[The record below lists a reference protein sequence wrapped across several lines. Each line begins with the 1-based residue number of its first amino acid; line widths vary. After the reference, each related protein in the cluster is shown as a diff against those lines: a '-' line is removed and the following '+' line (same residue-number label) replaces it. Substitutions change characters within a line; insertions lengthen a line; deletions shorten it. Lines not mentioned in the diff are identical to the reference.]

1 MITETDI
8 QKMIKRMKGVF
19 VTKKE
24 FKIEMKKVDYRFN
37 DVDKRLNEI
46 VDSIKVVI
54 NMVGDV
60 SQKLD
65 EYRKETGEIL
75 DNHEHR
81 LDKLDDKVFSLS

>member
-24 FKIEMKKVDYRFN
+24 FQGATDELVRLITGGFN
-37 DVDKRLNEI
+37 RVDKAIERLNEHA
-46 VDSIKVVI
+46 D
-54 NMVGDV
+54 
-60 SQKLD
+60 
-65 EYRKETGEIL
+65 TL

-81 LDKLDDKVFSLS
+81 LDRLDDKVFSTS